1 MLRLLKRLTKMR
13 KEISNVLLSYTAPSC
28 RVGEVGYEQSF
39 LLSGDFGDGGYPGK
53 DLEPG
58 DEWDL

>member
-1 MLRLLKRLTKMR
+1 MTKMR

-39 LLSGDFGDGGYPGK
+39 LLSGGFGDGGYPGK

>member
-1 MLRLLKRLTKMR
+1 MKVNKQSILAP
-13 KEISNVLLSYTAPSC
+13 YTAPSC